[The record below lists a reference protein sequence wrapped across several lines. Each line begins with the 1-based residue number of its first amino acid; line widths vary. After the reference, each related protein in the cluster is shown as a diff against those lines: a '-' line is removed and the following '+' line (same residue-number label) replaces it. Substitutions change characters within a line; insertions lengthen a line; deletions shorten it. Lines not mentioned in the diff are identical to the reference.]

1 MKKALI
7 SLSLLF
13 VLAALVT
20 PMVGC
25 AKKEEPAETAVETTT
40 ETSGTEM
47 TSEMPMGTEMTSEA
61 APMTTGK

>member
-7 SLSLLF
+7 ALS
-13 VLAALVT
+13 VLCVLVA

-47 TSEMPMGTEMTSEA
+47 TSEVPMSTEMTSD
-61 APMTTGK
+61 APMTTGQ

>member
-7 SLSLLF
+7 ALSELC
-13 VLAALVT
+13 VLAA

-47 TSEMPMGTEMTSEA
+47 TSEMPMSTEMTSEM
-61 APMTTGK
+61 PMTTGQ

>member
-7 SLSLLF
+7 ALS
-13 VLAALVT
+13 VLCVLVA

-47 TSEMPMGTEMTSEA
+47 TSEVPMSTEMTSEM
-61 APMTTGK
+61 PMTTGQ

>member
-7 SLSLLF
+7 ALS
-13 VLAALVT
+13 VLCVLVA

-47 TSEMPMGTEMTSEA
+47 TSEAAPMSTEMTSDA
-61 APMTTGK
+61 APMTTGQ

>member
-7 SLSLLF
+7 ALS
-13 VLAALVT
+13 VLCVLVA

-47 TSEMPMGTEMTSEA
+47 TSEMPMSTEMTSEM
-61 APMTTGK
+61 PMTTGQ

>member
-7 SLSLLF
+7 ALS
-13 VLAALVT
+13 VLCVLVA

-47 TSEMPMGTEMTSEA
+47 TSEAPMSTEMTTDM
-61 APMTTGK
+61 PMTTGQ